1 QENESYIPQR
11 SNKIG
16 VGRIGKYSLSAQ
28 RKFAGHHNVERRYW
42 QMQRSCVHNRAGCN
56 GKAVVDTTYGEV
68 AAIFIGFGSCRYE
81 SGNDHIC
88 S

>member
-1 QENESYIPQR
+1 MALLLVFRFKTGFNFSPYLENDLVI
-11 SNKIG
+11 
-16 VGRIGKYSLSAQ
+16 VF

-68 AAIFIGFGSCRYE
+68 AAIFM
-81 SGNDHIC
+81 
-88 S
+88 